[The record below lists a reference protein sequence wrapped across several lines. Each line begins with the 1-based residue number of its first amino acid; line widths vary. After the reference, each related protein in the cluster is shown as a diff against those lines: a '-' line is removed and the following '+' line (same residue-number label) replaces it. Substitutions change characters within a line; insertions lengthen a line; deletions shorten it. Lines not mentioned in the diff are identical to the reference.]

1 MKTLTATE
9 AARNFSRVLDMLEH
23 GSEEIVV
30 VRNNHPV
37 AKLVPAAPRLTA
49 REELGDL
56 HKILPDAE
64 GACWLKN
71 ARKMGRSL
79 RRKLRES
86 WV

>member
-1 MKTLTATE
+1 MNTLTATE
-9 AARNFSRVLDMLEH
+9 AARNFSRVSDMLEH

-49 REELGDL
+49 QEALGDL
-56 HKILPDAE
+56 YRTLPDAE

-71 ARKMGRSL
+71 ARKMGRSP
-79 RRKLRES
+79 RRKLREP